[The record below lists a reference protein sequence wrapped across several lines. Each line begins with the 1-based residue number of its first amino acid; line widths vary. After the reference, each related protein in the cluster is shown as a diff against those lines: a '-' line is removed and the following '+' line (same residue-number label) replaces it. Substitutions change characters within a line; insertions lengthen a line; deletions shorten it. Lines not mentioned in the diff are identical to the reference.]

1 MSSLLGEFAQR
12 ETPSSASVSASQAH
26 ASLSLQQQSS
36 PTYLPPN
43 WDALSPEKQAEWNK
57 ALHEY
62 YDKPFWA
69 VPLLLP
75 PEIDLPAQIQDDLKF
90 LALLIAIRKVSDQQ
104 GVSVAAQLDTWNYGR
119 GEQ

>member
-1 MSSLLGEFAQR
+1 MAHLNGTYARS
-12 ETPSSASVSASQAH
+12 TPASASRANAN
-26 ASLSLQQQSS
+26 LKLQQQQSA

-43 WDALSPEKQAEWNK
+43 WDALSPAKQAEWNK

-75 PEIDLPAQIQDDLKF
+75 PEIDLPAQVQDDLKF
-90 LALLIAIRKVSDQQ
+90 LALLVAVRKVSDQR
-104 GVSVAAQLDTWNYGR
+104 GASVAAQLDTWNYGR

>member
-1 MSSLLGEFAQR
+1 MAHLNGTYARSAQSSALRANSLL
-12 ETPSSASVSASQAH
+12 
-26 ASLSLQQQSS
+26 LQQHSA

-43 WDALSPEKQAEWNK
+43 WDALSPDKQAEWNK

-75 PEIDLPAQIQDDLKF
+75 PEIDLPAQVQDDLKF
-90 LALLIAIRKVSDQQ
+90 LALLVAIRKVSDQR
-104 GVSVAAQLDTWNYGR
+104 GASVAAQLDTWNYGR